1 MESQQE
7 LDNGIPIN
15 TPNQKANQ
23 KVIKKFFDK
32 YKTYKLSKEY
42 KRYIKDIKDKKDI
55 FSKQSLEPT
64 LSYIKKN
71 EIINKNKCFLD
82 ADKNTKNYFPLVY
95 FPLKNNKNDYIKK
108 KKVEY
113 VEENINELIANAIVG
128 WIEIENIIS
137 NIKSRWIMN
146 VDGKDLIF
154 SSSFELFNFMTTSIL
169 SQNKF
174 LDNYI
179 IYSYNVEN
187 QQYSREYKGGDL
199 YFNLM
204 KYLPLYF
211 QKNNINV
218 NNAIAYNVYNNNLD
232 NINNNDN
239 GQETSENNY
248 FIENYIMNSN
258 NDINFGINNF

>member
-1 MESQQE
+1 MESEQE
-7 LDNGIPIN
+7 SDNGIPIN

-23 KVIKKFFDK
+23 KVIQRFFDK
-32 YKTYKLSKEY
+32 YKTYKLSKKY
-42 KRYIKDIKDKKDI
+42 KKYIGKEKDI

-64 LSYIKKN
+64 LSYIKEN
-71 EIINKNKCFLD
+71 EIINKNKCFFD
-82 ADKNTKNYFPLVY
+82 ADKDSKNYFPLVY
-95 FPLKNNKNDYIKK
+95 FTLNNNKNDNND
-108 KKVEY
+108 KKVEDE
-113 VEENINELIANAIVG
+113 EENLNNLEDNTIVG
-128 WIEIENIIS
+128 RIEIENIIS
-137 NIKSRWIMN
+137 DLRSRWIMK

-179 IYSYNVEN
+179 IYSYNEEN

-211 QKNNINV
+211 QKNNINA
-218 NNAIAYNVYNNNLD
+218 NTTIA
-232 NINNNDN
+232 
-239 GQETSENNY
+239 
-248 FIENYIMNSN
+248 
-258 NDINFGINNF
+258 